1 MWGKGFRFKGI
12 SWDGGEAA
20 WRALVLGK
28 SVLLVDGG
36 RRRKGRCRAGE
47 EIRVSRTS
55 WWRRY
60 LTKCIIHFS
69 LT

>member
-36 RRRKGRCRAGE
+36 RRRRGDAERERKLG
-47 EIRVSRTS
+47 
-55 WWRRY
+55 
-60 LTKCIIHFS
+60 
-69 LT
+69 